1 MAQEPTASF
10 GRRLCMHTAGIRSRG
25 CIVAWRV
32 PHLRAMSSMAQI
44 SSGFA
49 PKTPYRGRGKDRA
62 GGWIGTIVPQLPMQQ
77 LGWPMH
83 AASRTAR

>member
-49 PKTPYRGRGKDRA
+49 PKTPYTYAPAMQLAARGRG
-62 GGWIGTIVPQLPMQQ
+62 
-77 LGWPMH
+77 
-83 AASRTAR
+83 ARGRGARGRGEWH

>member
-49 PKTPYRGRGKDRA
+49 PKTSFLGVAFAPVQRFLAVDFVRRGFGFRHLVSWK
-62 GGWIGTIVPQLPMQQ
+62 
-77 LGWPMH
+77 
-83 AASRTAR
+83 